1 MRTSSS
7 GSSRLEINSRRIKP
21 APQDQFGAQQNQ
33 FGDQFGAGQSRFA
46 DQFGAQQQQQG
57 FANRMANQN
66 LLGQNDRFLAQQQAN
81 QFNED
86 MRRRGLSTQEM
97 MQQRQDPYNQ
107 LSQLLG
113 LAGQVGN
120 PTFGQTQQFGPMG
133 VDYQG
138 QVNQNYNQRLAGGFD
153 WGGLISGAGQ
163 AGIAAFSDRRIKR
176 NIKKLG
182 EFGKGISWYAF
193 RYLGDAKKRVGF
205 MADEVQGSSSGS
217 RA

>member
-1 MRTSSS
+1 
-7 GSSRLEINSRRIKP
+7 
-21 APQDQFGAQQNQ
+21 
-33 FGDQFGAGQSRFA
+33 
-46 DQFGAQQQQQG
+46 
-57 FANRMANQN
+57 MANQN

-86 MRRRGLSTQEM
+86 MRRRGLSTQEQM
-97 MQQRQDPYNQ
+97 MQRQDPYNQ

-182 EFGKGISWYAF
+182 ELHQGNKLVRLPLPRRREEARRLHGRRGS
-193 RYLGDAKKRVGF
+193 
-205 MADEVQGSSSGS
+205 GSSSGS